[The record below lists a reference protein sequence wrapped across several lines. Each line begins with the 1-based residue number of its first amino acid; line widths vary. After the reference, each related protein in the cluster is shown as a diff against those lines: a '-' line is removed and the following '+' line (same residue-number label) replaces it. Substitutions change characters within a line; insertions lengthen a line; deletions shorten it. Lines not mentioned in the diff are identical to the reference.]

1 MCYIGA
7 YQEQG
12 GNSYIKNVRRSQN
25 NRGTATNKTRLGLGL
40 ILLAYLLFP
49 RFVLA
54 NCSSAYSCADD
65 AYSYAKKVYNS
76 ENLHDVH
83 YYAGK
88 AMSAAEDAMTEAKEC
103 GCDDAYSS
111 AEDAYSYARKAYQSD
126 YLYEAL
132 YYMRKAMS
140 SSSDAMYAAADCG
153 I

>member
-7 YQEQG
+7 YQWES

-25 NRGTATNKTRLGLGL
+25 NRGIATNKTRLVLGL

-49 RFVLA
+49 QFVLA
-54 NCSSAYSCADD
+54 NCSNAYSCADD
-65 AYSYAKKVYNS
+65 AYSYAKKVYHS
-76 ENLHDVH
+76 EKLHDVH
-83 YYAGK
+83 DYAGK
-88 AMSAAEDAMTEAKEC
+88 TMSAAEDAMSEAKEC

-111 AEDAYSYARKAYQSD
+111 AKDAYSYARKAYQSD

-140 SSSDAMYAAADCG
+140 AADDAMYAAADCG